1 MKLKKN
7 NIILLTFS
15 SIALLTIFL
24 LSNQPMEEDVFDYME
39 EQQF

>member
-15 SIALLTIFL
+15 SIALLTIL
-24 LSNQPMEEDVFDYME
+24 LISNQPMEEGIFDYME